1 MNTKR
6 VSKFLLCRR
15 LFDSRRTSAA
25 FQTGGISLDFKLVTG
40 TLSGVFI
47 QRAFLHVDDARTK
60 LRASS
65 LVRCFV
71 CADSL
76 VLRILLHGEKTNEK
90 SRTFKLIPH
99 RRSTCTMNPNQI
111 SCRFFICVLH
121 SPLPIL
127 LHSFEI

>member
-15 LFDSRRTSAA
+15 LFDNRRASAV

-47 QRAFLHVDDARTK
+47 QRAFLHVDDA
-60 LRASS
+60 LNYVRASS

-76 VLRILLHGEKTNEK
+76 ALQILLHGKKANEK

-99 RRSTCTMNPNQI
+99 RRSTCAMNLNQI
-111 SCRFFICVLH
+111 PSRFFICILH
-121 SPLPIL
+121 SRAYFA
-127 LHSFEI
+127 SQF

>member
-15 LFDSRRTSAA
+15 LFDSRRISAV

-60 LRASS
+60 LRAPT
-65 LVRCFV
+65 LVRCSA

-76 VLRILLHGEKTNEK
+76 VLQILLHGGGGGGGGKKANEK
-90 SRTFKLIPH
+90 KSD
-99 RRSTCTMNPNQI
+99 
-111 SCRFFICVLH
+111 V
-121 SPLPIL
+121 
-127 LHSFEI
+127 

>member
-15 LFDSRRTSAA
+15 LFDSRGISAV

-47 QRAFLHVDDARTK
+47 QRAFPHVDDARAK

-65 LVRCFV
+65 LVRCAPCV
-71 CADSL
+71 RTSL
-76 VLRILLHGEKTNEK
+76 VLQILLHEGGKKRGKK
-90 SRTFKLIPH
+90 S
-99 RRSTCTMNPNQI
+99 SD
-111 SCRFFICVLH
+111 V
-121 SPLPIL
+121 
-127 LHSFEI
+127 